1 MGGRELNVLKFLFC
15 FYIVNEVILLCKF
28 FNLEKMIFW
37 VVKVGFDLFL
47 KERNLYRNKII
58 IMF

>member
-1 MGGRELNVLKFLFC
+1 MKLYYYVS
-15 FYIVNEVILLCKF
+15 

-37 VVKVGFDLFL
+37 VVKVDFDLFL

>member
-1 MGGRELNVLKFLFC
+1 MKF
-15 FYIVNEVILLCKF
+15 YYYVS

-37 VVKVGFDLFL
+37 VVKVDFDLFL
-47 KERNLYRNKII
+47 KECNLYRNKII